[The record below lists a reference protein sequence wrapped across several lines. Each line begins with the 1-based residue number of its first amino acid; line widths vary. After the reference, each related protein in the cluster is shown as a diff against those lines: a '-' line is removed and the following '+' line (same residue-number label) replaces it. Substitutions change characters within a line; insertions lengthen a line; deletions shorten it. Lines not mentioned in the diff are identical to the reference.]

1 MFSVTSGSSVA
12 GRMEHLGV
20 WPGDPGHRTPSA
32 RFGDLAGPGSAG
44 AGVTLGKPLTLSGL
58 PFPTFSGNQVG

>member
-1 MFSVTSGSSVA
+1 M
-12 GRMEHLGV
+12 GV

-44 AGVTLGKPLTLSGL
+44 AGVTLGKPLTFSGL